1 MADKE
6 RYFIG
11 PGLRDK
17 LRDTVTRMDGMAYG
31 HGIDEIPTRL
41 QTLPSPSGGKVLRV
55 CTFTGVWNKGDA
67 KTVTLKFE
75 GGTNTLAATN
85 LLLNL
90 DSSSANTT
98 RTCIVGKEGTAWYF
112 VSAENRPPCDSMG
125 GKEISAVGY
134 SSATNTTKLGN
145 GDSSG
150 PGALFL
156 SDGCVRWVQA
166 TQISYISRIE
176 YGEGT
181 FTVSRSDAWVFAPVS
196 VGNTQE
202 TLTLTP
208 TMETVKQTVI
218 TSISLSEENLTAER
232 AEILVLGVTPIT
244 STQIEVYECSTATG
258 GTSGGG
264 E

>member
-17 LRDTVTRMDGMAYG
+17 LRDTITRMDGMASG

-55 CTFTGVWNKGDA
+55 CTFTGAWNKGDA

-112 VSAENRPPCDSMG
+112 VSAENRPPCDSVG
-125 GKEISAVGY
+125 GKELSAVGY
-134 SSATNTTKLGN
+134 SADTNTTKLGT

-150 PGALFL
+150 PAALFL
-156 SDGCVRWVQA
+156 SNGCVRWVQA
-166 TQISYISRIE
+166 TQVSYISNVE

-181 FTVSRSDAWVFAPVS
+181 FTISRSDAWVFEPVS
-196 VGNTQE
+196 VGTTRE
-202 TLTLTP
+202 TLP
-208 TMETVKQTVI
+208 FTMETVKATVI
-218 TSISLSEENLTAER
+218 TSISLGTANLTAER
-232 AEILVLGVTPIT
+232 AELLVLGVTPLT

-264 E
+264 G